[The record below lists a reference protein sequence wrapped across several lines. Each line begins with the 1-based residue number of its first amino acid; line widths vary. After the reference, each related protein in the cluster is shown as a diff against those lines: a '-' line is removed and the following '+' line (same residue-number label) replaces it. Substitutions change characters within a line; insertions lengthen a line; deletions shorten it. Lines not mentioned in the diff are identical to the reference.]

1 MTAEALRGGF
11 DGKPLVDPRTGRQ
24 DWADASVS
32 DVRLDPGTRRALGVP
47 TFRLTAA
54 GRAPLYAKRLA
65 AAGMSIGSDELNPQY
80 DAGHVSRFF
89 GRYGADPADSRR
101 EFYLRAYEVG

>member
-1 MTAEALRGGF
+1 MRAFRTSDRTPIHGGH
-11 DGKPLVDPRTGRQ
+11 
-24 DWADASVS
+24 S
-32 DVRLDPGTRRALGVP
+32 GVP